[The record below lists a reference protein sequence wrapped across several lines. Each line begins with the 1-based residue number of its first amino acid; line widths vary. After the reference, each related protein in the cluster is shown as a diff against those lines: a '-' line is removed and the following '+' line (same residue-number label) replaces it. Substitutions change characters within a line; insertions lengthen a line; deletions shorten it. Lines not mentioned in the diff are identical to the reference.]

1 MELQSM
7 NCALLKLFP
16 YVKNDA
22 HERNLY
28 LEYYLEHIY
37 NDILTSFVSANFNG
51 WENQGYK

>member
-1 MELQSM
+1 M